1 MDALVL
7 GVVRA
12 ALACGSEAALVRAA
26 AVLRGA
32 DHEAAD
38 AAASAPAVPAGPAPS
53 VRELPP
59 HVMVSFHCASS
70 TEAALALRAAL
81 TARGL
86 RVWCCTADLRVGSAY
101 RSEIARNAAL
111 CGVLIPL
118 VSRGWAASSE
128 CEFEF
133 NIALR
138 TSLVTK
144 SRGGERPRILPLVL
158 PDAAPLFG
166 DIVAL
171 AERFPC
177 LVGIASNTNVKFLA
191 QAGEGE
197 GKGAGA
203 DAAAACAGEFAAIA
217 EEAAALL
224 GVRNTDSGDSTT
236 SSGSSG
242 GGGGN
247 HAVPFDAARHVV
259 LRSSLL
265 PPNYEGF
272 FTDFRKIKSK
282 EVGARWVWSTS
293 LIISV
298 DGTLFGAGRDESSTS
313 ELAGRIDEASGTFVF
328 TKTCFAPN
336 KRSWRIFYAGA
347 VFDSG
352 DGNVSLRGR
361 WSFDDV
367 PFESM
372 SPLCSMALWA
382 ISH

>member
-26 AVLRGA
+26 AVLQGGA
-32 DHEAAD
+32 DDEAAD
-38 AAASAPAVPAGPAPS
+38 AAASAPAPAPS

-144 SRGGERPRILPLVL
+144 SRGSERPRILPLVL

-166 DIVAL
+166 DLVAL

-177 LVGIASNTNVKFLA
+177 LVGIASNTNAKFLA

-203 DAAAACAGEFAAIA
+203 DAAAAYAGDFAAIA
-217 EEAAALL
+217 DEAAALL
-224 GVRNTDSGDSTT
+224 GFRSTDSGDSTP
-236 SSGSSG
+236 SFRSSSG
-242 GGGGN
+242 GGGGGGN
-247 HAVPFDAARHVV
+247 NAVPFDAARHVV

-313 ELAGRIDEASGTFVF
+313 ELAGRIDEAVGTFTF
-328 TKTCFAPN
+328 TKTCFAPH
-336 KRSWRIFYAGA
+336 KQSWRIFYAGQS
-347 VFDSG
+347 FDSG

-372 SPLCSMALWA
+372 SPLCSMALWPMA
-382 ISH
+382 R